1 MTCVNTLEVC
11 TECIHILCSCVS
23 MYLGLGL
30 CMCLFLYLCVCVRIA
45 ISSYKLHALILLQ
58 EDTVD
63 ELRTQ
68 AARALGACVAIWLFF
83 AAVCALSR
91 LMAYV

>member
-1 MTCVNTLEVC
+1 MTCANTRELCV
-11 TECIHILCSCVS
+11 ECIQYFVCVCVNVSVSVNVFLC
-23 MYLGLGL
+23 
-30 CMCLFLYLCVCVRIA
+30 LCVCVRIA

-83 AAVCALSR
+83 AAVSALSR
-91 LMAYV
+91 SMAYV